1 MGVDVAIFESAGKRT
16 EHLVPGAYT
25 RSDNVASPSGV
36 SAGNHVVMGRSDGGE
51 PLKLLVFSS
60 LSEARDVLKGGE
72 LLKAV
77 SHAFTPSPVYTPQ
90 KVYAM
95 RVNTGTQSTIELV
108 NGVTPVLRLKSHDYG
123 AHANQLKIWIQ
134 SGTKSGKKIT
144 VAMKDEEFAY
154 DDVGQ
159 NALTIEYTGSHD
171 SATVAVTDTA
181 ITLTGGDDEQLVINF
196 ADYETVADVVR
207 RINDSAVYVASV
219 ADGSDLLQ
227 SVALDTLAS
236 ASIKDSA
243 QTLTANLY
251 AATLVLEQCPLIG
264 SIEFIG
270 GTTKVIPDNTTSFT
284 YFTGGTAGEYAVT
297 QWMEALSNLE
307 ANDIQII
314 STPSTDSAVQT
325 LIANHCIAMNGT
337 EARKERTCILGG
349 PLDEA
354 DDAAMTKAKGFNSKF
369 VSYVVDS
376 ATVADP
382 ITGAT
387 EKINGAM
394 LGVKLAAIES
404 AMAVNEPITN
414 KPVSVLGFS
423 KHRSIANMGNLI
435 QAGVITCNPSPDNP
449 AEYVCIRAVTTY
461 QGTGDL
467 ISCERSMVREDL
479 YMNRDIRS
487 KFRLGVGRPNN
498 ASISAIEQTL
508 KDAAREWATNGY
520 LIPKGSDNV
529 WNIRTRI
536 SGDKVILSFSR
547 YLTAPRNFVFITA
560 TNHVYDS
567 SVEL

>member
-36 SAGNHVVMGRSDGGE
+36 SAGNHVVMGKSDGGE
-51 PLKLLVFSS
+51 PGKLLVFSS

-77 SHAFTPSPVYTPQ
+77 SHAFNPSPAYTPQ

-95 RVNTGTQSTIELV
+95 RVNTGTQSSIELST
-108 NGVTPVLRLKSHDYG
+108 GMTPVLRLKSKDFG
-123 AHANQLKIWIQ
+123 SHANQLKVWIQ

-144 VAMKDEEFAY
+144 VAMKDEEFVC
-154 DDVGQ
+154 DNVGQ
-159 NALTIEYTGSHD
+159 NAITVEYSGAHD
-171 SATVAVTDTA
+171 SATVAVTETG
-181 ITLTGGDDEQLVINF
+181 ITLTGGDGEELVVNF

-207 RINDSAVYVASV
+207 RINDSAVYVATV
-219 ADGSDLLQ
+219 ADGSDLLA
-227 SVALDTLAS
+227 SAALDTLSS
-236 ASIKDSA
+236 ASIKDASH
-243 QTLTANLY
+243 TLTANLF
-251 AATLVLEQCPLIG
+251 AVSSVLEACPLIG
-264 SIEFIG
+264 HLEFIG
-270 GTTKVIPDNTTSFT
+270 GTTKTAPDNTSSFT
-284 YFTGGTAGEYAVT
+284 YFTGGTAGEYTVT
-297 QWMEALSNLE
+297 QWMEALSKLE

-337 EARKERTCILGG
+337 EARKERTCILGA

-354 DDAAMTKAKGFNSKF
+354 DDAAITKAKGFNSKF
-369 VSYVVDS
+369 VSYVIDS

-394 LGVKLAAIES
+394 LAVKLAAIES

-414 KPVSVLGFS
+414 KTLSVLGFS
-423 KHRSIANMGNLI
+423 KHRSIANMGDLI
-435 QAGVITCNPSPDNP
+435 KAGIITCNPSPDNP

-479 YMNRDIRS
+479 YMNRDLRS

-498 ASISAIEQTL
+498 PSISAIEQTL
-508 KDAAREWATNGY
+508 KDAARAWATNGY
-520 LIPKGSDNV
+520 IIPKGSDNV
-529 WNIRTRI
+529 WNIRVRI